1 MKRILCHLP
10 NFLLLISA
18 AVIPPPL
25 QLLNGSEIAASAP
38 LGSPVDPRFTITARF
53 DGPSL
58 QPIPCLMNT
67 VKLLEKL
74 GIEDFWAD
82 MARTAIKFDDHEHV
96 GVVISPER
104 EGGRIGNRFVIWGLA
119 RGVTNMVLLNH
130 FQKVTF
136 ALFCMSCYSCAFRW
150 HFKTSLDTV
159 GNVGVRR
166 DRYWSHIWSNQGV

>member
-10 NFLLLISA
+10 SFLLLISA

-25 QLLNGSEIAASAP
+25 ILSNSSGLASTAASVP

-53 DGPSL
+53 DGPKL
-58 QPIPCLMNT
+58 QPIPCLVTT

-74 GIEDFWAD
+74 GIGDFWAD
-82 MARTAIKFDDHEHV
+82 MARTEIKFDDYEHV

-104 EGGRIGNRFVIWGLA
+104 WRDGGRISNRFVIWGLG
-119 RGVTNMVLLNH
+119 RGVTNMVLLNR

-136 ALFCMSCYSCAFRW
+136 DLFCMSCYSCAFLSR
-150 HFKTSLDTV
+150 FRVRVSISLDTV
-159 GNVGVRR
+159 RHVRIR
-166 DRYWSHIWSNQGV
+166 KDRY